1 MKNRVQEI
9 ALKTVITLGSIIVVW
24 FIFYLACLPVIISS
38 SRTINLVENL
48 VNKYTKL
55 NLTVEKPVF
64 KPHILP
70 QAGFEVKNLVL
81 KKDEQELMN
90 IKNLETKVRFG
101 KILFKNITLDKLTA
115 DNLTLDVDGL
125 LNALPTPQTEQ
136 NLEPAEFD
144 WDIDFFNANLGVKKA
159 FISYNYTPETKIRIG
174 IKNAQLEQTPDAKY
188 LHINTRTDI
197 IQNNKPLLT
206 FEVNDENKV
215 KLQNKSIVV
224 DNLQI
229 DINKSIVTLASLINR
244 KTFDVN
250 VKSDRFFVKD
260 IFDLVNSNLII
271 PNGKEMLSPLTNP
284 GGAVSFDVK
293 LHNDELSGT
302 IGMKNARAAVKDLG
316 ALPLVM
322 PKGLI
327 TIYPDRMV
335 FSDFN
340 GYYGKNKSNTIK
352 VSGTIKDYYKT
363 FDSDLTIDTV
373 ATNEFLADY
382 LAGLIGGTT
391 IKISKDIPTR
401 VIYKAVNNKMD
412 ITWLTKISKGVSIGI
427 DDTPSALNDYDR
439 AVTGEFIL
447 DGNELDIKNLN
458 YYIAQD
464 IHRGMG
470 KIDPILIFDGKM
482 NIATGEL
489 HEAGF
494 SFGRELPSEFL
505 NVFVRQ
511 KLFKGGTM
519 KGSLHVLFR
528 NNIPKVKADMQIAKA
543 RIPSQ
548 RLFIKNATLQ
558 TDREDIK
565 INANGRFKR
574 VKYDLAG
581 VIKNELVTP
590 VIVKD
595 LELNLDKVDVDRLLK
610 SLNNQHQPE
619 GSTTP
624 AQAIPAPENPLPET
638 VAVNET
644 PEEECLD
651 EDGEECEADDNYM
664 FDTNLIAIEKCA
676 FRLKEGYYN
685 GLTFG
690 NIEANMTLDR
700 NGIFNLQSN
709 RFDIAE
715 GISTLKI
722 NCDLK
727 TLKYYIRLG
736 VKDVNS
742 DMFSTAILNLSKE
755 ISGKASGLIELTSDA
770 SMKLNGSIK
779 FMINDGTI
787 GKIGLV
793 EYLMK
798 VASIFRNPVAM
809 ISPATIMDIVNIP
822 EGNFDKIE
830 GELTLKDNVIQR
842 MNIKSYSPT
851 LSALI
856 RGRYDLEKADASL
869 RIYTRFSSSHK
880 GFAGFLRNFSLN
892 ALANKV
898 KLSGRNDAN
907 YYAAELKDLPPIEA
921 KNEDTQVFLTQVE
934 GDVEH
939 NNFLSSLKKIK

>member
-1 MKNRVQEI
+1 MKKRVQEI

-136 NLEPAEFD
+136 NSEPAEFD

-197 IQNNKPLLT
+197 IQKNKPLLT

-382 LAGLIGGTT
+382 LANLIGGTT

-412 ITWLTKISKGVSIGI
+412 ITWLTKIAKGVSIGI

-464 IHRGMG
+464 IYKGMA

-505 NVFVRQ
+505 NIFARQ

-528 NNIPKVKADMQIAKA
+528 NNIPKVKADMQITKA

-574 VKYDLAG
+574 VKYNLAG

-595 LELNLDKVDVDRLLK
+595 LELNLDKVDVDRLIK

>member
-136 NLEPAEFD
+136 NSEPAEFD

-250 VKSDRFFVKD
+250 VKSDSFFVKD

-412 ITWLTKISKGVSIGI
+412 ITWLTKIAKGVSIGI

-505 NVFVRQ
+505 NVFVRR

-651 EDGEECEADDNYM
+651 ENGEECEADDNYM

>member
-136 NLEPAEFD
+136 NSEPAEFD

-412 ITWLTKISKGVSIGI
+412 ITWLTKIAKGVSIGI

-505 NVFVRQ
+505 NVFVRR

-676 FRLKEGYYN
+676 FRLKEGIYN

-709 RFDIAE
+709 KFDIAE

-798 VASIFRNPVAM
+798 VASIFRNTDAM

>member
-136 NLEPAEFD
+136 NSEPAEFD

-412 ITWLTKISKGVSIGI
+412 ITWLTKIAKGVSIGI

-558 TDREDIK
+558 TNREDIK

>member
-90 IKNLETKVRFG
+90 IKNLETKVCFG

-136 NLEPAEFD
+136 NSEPAEFD

-412 ITWLTKISKGVSIGI
+412 ITWLTKIAKGVSIGI

-505 NVFVRQ
+505 NVFVRR

-809 ISPATIMDIVNIP
+809 ISPATIIDIVNIP

>member
-81 KKDEQELMN
+81 KKDEQELVN

-101 KILFKNITLDKLTA
+101 KIFFKNITLDKLTA

-136 NLEPAEFD
+136 NSEPAEFD

-188 LHINTRTDI
+188 LHIKTRTDI

-206 FEVNDENKV
+206 FEVNDENRV

-412 ITWLTKISKGVSIGI
+412 ITWLTKIAKGVSIGI

-505 NVFVRQ
+505 NVFVRR

-528 NNIPKVKADMQIAKA
+528 NNIPKVKADMQITKA

-558 TDREDIK
+558 TDRDDIK

-619 GSTTP
+619 GATPP

-638 VAVNET
+638 VVVNET

-898 KLSGRNDAN
+898 KLNGRNDAN

>member
-48 VNKYTKL
+48 INKYTKL

-136 NLEPAEFD
+136 NSEPAEFD

-412 ITWLTKISKGVSIGI
+412 ITWLTKIAKGVSIGI

-505 NVFVRQ
+505 NVFVRR

-809 ISPATIMDIVNIP
+809 ISPATIIDIVNIP

-856 RGRYDLEKADASL
+856 RGRYDLENADASL

>member
-136 NLEPAEFD
+136 NSEPAEFD

-412 ITWLTKISKGVSIGI
+412 ITWLTKIAKGVSIGI

-464 IHRGMG
+464 IYKGMA

-505 NVFVRQ
+505 NVFVRR

>member
-136 NLEPAEFD
+136 NSEPAEFD

-412 ITWLTKISKGVSIGI
+412 ITWLTKIAKGVSIGI

-651 EDGEECEADDNYM
+651 ENGEECEADDNYM

>member
-136 NLEPAEFD
+136 NSEPAEFD

-412 ITWLTKISKGVSIGI
+412 ITWLTKIAKGVSIGI

-505 NVFVRQ
+505 NVFVRR

-528 NNIPKVKADMQIAKA
+528 NNIPKVKANMQIAKA

-809 ISPATIMDIVNIP
+809 ISPATIIDIVNIP

>member
-412 ITWLTKISKGVSIGI
+412 ITWLTKIAKGVSIGI

-464 IHRGMG
+464 IYKGMA

-505 NVFVRQ
+505 NVFVRR

-664 FDTNLIAIEKCA
+664 FDTNLIAIEKCV

>member
-136 NLEPAEFD
+136 NSEPAEFD

-206 FEVNDENKV
+206 FEVNDENRV

-412 ITWLTKISKGVSIGI
+412 ITWLTKIAKGVSIGI

-505 NVFVRQ
+505 NVFVRR

-595 LELNLDKVDVDRLLK
+595 LELNLDKVNVDRLLK

-898 KLSGRNDAN
+898 KLNGRNDAN
-907 YYAAELKDLPPIEA
+907 YYAAELKDLPSIEA

>member
-1 MKNRVQEI
+1 MKKRVQEI
-9 ALKTVITLGSIIVVW
+9 ALKTAITLGSIIVVW

-136 NLEPAEFD
+136 NSEPAEFD

-412 ITWLTKISKGVSIGI
+412 ITWLTKIAKGVSIGI

-505 NVFVRQ
+505 NVFVRR

>member
-70 QAGFEVKNLVL
+70 QAGFEVKYLVL

-136 NLEPAEFD
+136 NSEPAEFD

-412 ITWLTKISKGVSIGI
+412 ITWLTKIAKGVSIGI

>member
-1 MKNRVQEI
+1 MKKRVQEI
-9 ALKTVITLGSIIVVW
+9 ALKTAITLGSIIVVW

-81 KKDEQELMN
+81 KKDEQELVN

-101 KILFKNITLDKLTA
+101 KIFFKNITLDKLTA

-125 LNALPTPQTEQ
+125 LKAFPVTEQ
-136 NLEPAEFD
+136 PSEPAEFD

-206 FEVNDENKV
+206 FEVNDENRV

-302 IGMKNARAAVKDLG
+302 VGMKNARAAVKDLG
-316 ALPLVM
+316 TLPLVM
-322 PKGLI
+322 PEGLI

-352 VSGTIKDYYKT
+352 ISGTIKDYYKT

-382 LAGLIGGTT
+382 LANLIGGTT

-528 NNIPKVKADMQIAKA
+528 NNIPKVKADMQITKA

-548 RLFIKNATLQ
+548 RLFIKNAT
-558 TDREDIK
+558 DIK

-619 GSTTP
+619 GSMSP

-638 VAVNET
+638 VVVNET

-651 EDGEECEADDNYM
+651 EDGEECDANDNYM

-676 FRLKEGYYN
+676 FRLKEGIYN

-709 RFDIAE
+709 KFDIAE

-727 TLKYYIRLG
+727 TLKYYIRY
-736 VKDVNS
+736 K
-742 DMFSTAILNLSKE
+742 
-755 ISGKASGLIELTSDA
+755 
-770 SMKLNGSIK
+770 
-779 FMINDGTI
+779 
-787 GKIGLV
+787 
-793 EYLMK
+793 
-798 VASIFRNPVAM
+798 
-809 ISPATIMDIVNIP
+809 
-822 EGNFDKIE
+822 
-830 GELTLKDNVIQR
+830 
-842 MNIKSYSPT
+842 
-851 LSALI
+851 I
-856 RGRYDLEKADASL
+856 RGKRC
-869 RIYTRFSSSHK
+869 
-880 GFAGFLRNFSLN
+880 
-892 ALANKV
+892 
-898 KLSGRNDAN
+898 
-907 YYAAELKDLPPIEA
+907 
-921 KNEDTQVFLTQVE
+921 
-934 GDVEH
+934 
-939 NNFLSSLKKIK
+939 

>member
-136 NLEPAEFD
+136 NSEPAEFD

-412 ITWLTKISKGVSIGI
+412 ITWLTKIAKGVSIGI

-505 NVFVRQ
+505 NVFVRR

-644 PEEECLD
+644 PEEESLD

-664 FDTNLIAIEKCA
+664 FDTNLIAIEKCV

>member
-136 NLEPAEFD
+136 NSEPAEFD

-412 ITWLTKISKGVSIGI
+412 ITWLTKIAKGVSIGI

-439 AVTGEFIL
+439 AVKGEFIL

-505 NVFVRQ
+505 NVFVRR

-558 TDREDIK
+558 TNREDIK

-651 EDGEECEADDNYM
+651 ENGEECEADDNYM

-709 RFDIAE
+709 RFDISE

>member
-136 NLEPAEFD
+136 NSEPAEFD

-412 ITWLTKISKGVSIGI
+412 ITWLTKIAKGVSIGI

-505 NVFVRQ
+505 NVFVRR

-558 TDREDIK
+558 TNREDIK

-595 LELNLDKVDVDRLLK
+595 LELNLNKVDVDRLLK

-651 EDGEECEADDNYM
+651 ENGEECEADDNYM

>member
-136 NLEPAEFD
+136 NSEPAEFD

-302 IGMKNARAAVKDLG
+302 VGMKNARAAVKDLG

-412 ITWLTKISKGVSIGI
+412 ITWLTKIAKGVSIGI

-505 NVFVRQ
+505 NIFARQ

-676 FRLKEGYYN
+676 FRLKEGIYN

>member
-24 FIFYLACLPVIISS
+24 FIFYLACLPLIISS

-136 NLEPAEFD
+136 NSEPAEFD

-412 ITWLTKISKGVSIGI
+412 ITWLTKIAKGVSIGI

-505 NVFVRQ
+505 NVFVRR

-528 NNIPKVKADMQIAKA
+528 NNIPKVKANMQIAKA

-809 ISPATIMDIVNIP
+809 ISPATIIDIVNIP

>member
-136 NLEPAEFD
+136 NSEPAEFD

-412 ITWLTKISKGVSIGI
+412 ITWLTKIAKGVSIGI

-505 NVFVRQ
+505 NVFVRR

-809 ISPATIMDIVNIP
+809 ISPATIIDIVNIP

-907 YYAAELKDLPPIEA
+907 YYAAELKDLPQIDA
-921 KNEDTQVFLTQVE
+921 KDEDTQVFLTQVE

>member
-412 ITWLTKISKGVSIGI
+412 ITWLTKIAKGVSIGI

>member
-136 NLEPAEFD
+136 NSEPAEFD

-412 ITWLTKISKGVSIGI
+412 ITWLTKIAKGVSIGI

-464 IHRGMG
+464 IYKGMA

-505 NVFVRQ
+505 NVFVRR

-519 KGSLHVLFR
+519 KGSLYVLFR

-558 TDREDIK
+558 TNREDIK

>member
-136 NLEPAEFD
+136 NSEPAEFD

-412 ITWLTKISKGVSIGI
+412 ITWLTKIAKGVSIGI

-439 AVTGEFIL
+439 AVKGEFIL

-505 NVFVRQ
+505 NVFVRR

-651 EDGEECEADDNYM
+651 ENGEECEADDNYM

>member
-1 MKNRVQEI
+1 MKKRVQEI
-9 ALKTVITLGSIIVVW
+9 ALKTAITLGSIIVVW

-81 KKDEQELMN
+81 KKDEQELVN

-101 KILFKNITLDKLTA
+101 KIFFKNITLDKLTA

-125 LNALPTPQTEQ
+125 LKAFPVTEQ
-136 NLEPAEFD
+136 PSEPAEFD

-159 FISYNYTPETKIRIG
+159 FISYNY
-174 IKNAQLEQTPDAKY
+174 
-188 LHINTRTDI
+188 
-197 IQNNKPLLT
+197 NKPLLT

-382 LAGLIGGTT
+382 LANLIGGTT

-528 NNIPKVKADMQIAKA
+528 NNIPKVKADMQITKA

-676 FRLKEGYYN
+676 FRLKEGIYN

-898 KLSGRNDAN
+898 KLNGRNDAN
-907 YYAAELKDLPPIEA
+907 YYAAELKDLPSIEA

>member
-136 NLEPAEFD
+136 NSEPAEFD

-412 ITWLTKISKGVSIGI
+412 ITWLTKIAKGVSIGI

-464 IHRGMG
+464 IYKGMA

-482 NIATGEL
+482 NIATCEL
-489 HEAGF
+489 REAGF
-494 SFGRELPSEFL
+494 SFGRVLPSEFL
-505 NVFVRQ
+505 NVFVRR

-519 KGSLHVLFR
+519 KGSLYVLFR

-558 TDREDIK
+558 TNREDIK

-651 EDGEECEADDNYM
+651 ENGEECEADDNYM

>member
-136 NLEPAEFD
+136 NSEPAEFD

-412 ITWLTKISKGVSIGI
+412 ITWLTKIAKGVSIGI

-505 NVFVRQ
+505 NVFVRR

-624 AQAIPAPENPLPET
+624 AQAIPAPKNPLPET

-809 ISPATIMDIVNIP
+809 ISPATIIDIVNIP